1 MELKSALKG
10 WQLNS
15 HKKGIIAGC
24 FDIIHPGYILMF
36 EDAKS
41 VCDYLI
47 IALQSDPTI
56 DRPEKNKPVQTI
68 GERKFILES
77 IKYVDE
83 IVTYDTEKDLYSL
96 LNTLELNVRI
106 LGTDYKNKSFT
117 GDDLNIPIHFHER
130 DHEWSS
136 TDLKTRIKNSLE

>member
-1 MELKSALKG
+1 MKY
-10 WQLNS
+10 
-15 HKKGIIAGC
+15 KKGLIAGC
-24 FDIIHPGYILMF
+24 FDVIHPGYIKMF
-36 EDAKS
+36 QDAKK
-41 VCDYLI
+41 VCRHLT
-47 IALQSDPTI
+47 IALHSDPTI

-68 GERKFILES
+68 SERKFILQS

-96 LNTLELNVRI
+96 LNLLELDVRI

>member
-1 MELKSALKG
+1 LKY
-10 WQLNS
+10 
-15 HKKGIIAGC
+15 KKGLIAGC
-24 FDIIHPGYILMF
+24 FDVIHPGYIKMF
-36 EDAKS
+36 QDAKK
-41 VCDYLI
+41 VCQHLT
-47 IALQSDPTI
+47 IALHSDPTI

-68 GERKFILES
+68 SERKFILQS

-96 LNTLELNVRI
+96 LNLLELDVRI

>member
-1 MELKSALKG
+1 LKY
-10 WQLNS
+10 
-15 HKKGIIAGC
+15 KKGLIAGC
-24 FDIIHPGYILMF
+24 FDVIHPGYIKMF
-36 EDAKS
+36 QDAKK
-41 VCDYLI
+41 VCRHLT
-47 IALQSDPTI
+47 IALHSDPTI

-68 GERKFILES
+68 SERKFILQS

-96 LNTLELNVRI
+96 LNLLELDVRI

>member
-1 MELKSALKG
+1 M
-10 WQLNS
+10 NS

>member
-1 MELKSALKG
+1 MKYEKG
-10 WQLNS
+10 L
-15 HKKGIIAGC
+15 IAGC
-24 FDIIHPGYILMF
+24 FDVIHPGYIKMF
-36 EDAKS
+36 QDAKK
-41 VCDYLI
+41 VCQHLI
-47 IALQSDPTI
+47 IALHSDPTI

-96 LNTLELNVRI
+96 LNSLELNVRI